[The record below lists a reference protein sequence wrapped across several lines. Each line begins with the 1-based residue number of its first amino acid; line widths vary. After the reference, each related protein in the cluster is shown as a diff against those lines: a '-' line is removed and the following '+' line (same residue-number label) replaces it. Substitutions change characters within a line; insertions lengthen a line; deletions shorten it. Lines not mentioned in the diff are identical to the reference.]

1 MNEANLKPKLC
12 DLLGICLV
20 AMLFILVG
28 ATAMYFSLNE
38 YCSRKHIIDHGVR
51 TEAIVLD
58 AMQASTSKKRHKSG
72 TRVRVSEAK
81 YYLDLSFTDT
91 QGRTQRVQSTKYDY
105 RERGSKV
112 QIAHLEENPQQFEII
127 PPQGMTLLLIIAGGG
142 AFFCLIAT
150 CVVIAEIRR
159 HMKKR

>member
-20 AMLFILVG
+20 AMLFILVS
-28 ATAMYFSLNE
+28 ATAMYFSLNN
-38 YCSRKHIIDHGVR
+38 YYARKHIIDHGVKA
-51 TEAIVLD
+51 EATVLD
-58 AMQASTSKKRHKSG
+58 AMRASSSKKRHKSG
-72 TRVRVSEAK
+72 ARVRVSKAK
-81 YYLDLSFTDT
+81 YYLDLSFEDT

-112 QIAHLEENPQQFEII
+112 QIAHLEKNPQQFEII

-142 AFFCLIAT
+142 AFFCIIAL
-150 CVVIAEIRR
+150 CVLGAEIRR

>member
-1 MNEANLKPKLC
+1 MNETNVKSKLS
-12 DLLGICLV
+12 DLLGTCVI
-20 AMLFILVG
+20 AMIFILAG
-28 ATAMYFSLNE
+28 TAAMYFSLNN
-38 YCSRKHIIDHGVR
+38 YFARKHIIDHGVR

-58 AMQASTSKKRHKSG
+58 AVETGSSGQRHRFG
-72 TRVRVSEAK
+72 TRVRAEESS

-91 QGRTQRVQSTKYDY
+91 RGCPQRVLSGKYDY
-105 RERGSKV
+105 KKRNSKV
-112 QIAHLEENPQQFEII
+112 QIAYLKENPQQFEII

-150 CVVIAEIRR
+150 CVLIAEIRR

>member
-1 MNEANLKPKLC
+1 MNETNVKPKLSG
-12 DLLGICLV
+12 LLGTCLV
-20 AMLFILVG
+20 AIFFILTG

-38 YCSRKHIIDHGVR
+38 YCSRKHIIDHGVKA
-51 TEAIVLD
+51 EATVLD
-58 AMQASTSKKRHKSG
+58 AMRASSSKKRHKSG

-81 YYLDLSFTDT
+81 YYLDLSFEDT

-105 RERGSKV
+105 RERGAKV

-127 PPQGMTLLLIIAGGG
+127 PPQGMTLLLIIAVGG
-142 AFFCLIAT
+142 AFFCLIAL
-150 CVVIAEIRR
+150 CVLGAEIRR

>member
-20 AMLFILVG
+20 AMLFILVS
-28 ATAMYFSLNE
+28 ATAMYFSLNN
-38 YCSRKHIIDHGVR
+38 YYARKHIIEHGVKA
-51 TEAIVLD
+51 EATVLD
-58 AMQASTSKKRHKSG
+58 AMRASSSKKRHKSG
-72 TRVRVSEAK
+72 ARVRVSEAK
-81 YYLDLSFTDT
+81 YYLDLSFEDT

-127 PPQGMTLLLIIAGGG
+127 PPQGMPLLLIIAGGG
-142 AFFCLIAT
+142 AFFCIIAL
-150 CVVIAEIRR
+150 CVLGAEIRR

>member
-1 MNEANLKPKLC
+1 MNEANVKPKLS
-12 DLLGICLV
+12 DLLGTCVI
-20 AMLFILVG
+20 AMIFILAG
-28 ATAMYFSLNE
+28 TAAMYFSLNK
-38 YCSRKHIIDHGVR
+38 YFARKHIIDHGVKA
-51 TEAIVLD
+51 EATVLD
-58 AMQASTSKKRHKSG
+58 AMRASSSKKRYKSG
-72 TRVRVSEAK
+72 ARVRVSEAK

-91 QGRTQRVQSTKYDY
+91 QGRTLRVQSTKYDY

-150 CVVIAEIRR
+150 CVLIAEIRR

>member
-20 AMLFILVG
+20 AMLFILAG
-28 ATAMYFSLNE
+28 ATTMYFSLNN
-38 YCSRKHIIDHGVR
+38 YYARKHIIDHGVKA
-51 TEAIVLD
+51 EATVLD
-58 AMQASTSKKRHKSG
+58 AMRASSSKKRHKSG
-72 TRVRVSEAK
+72 ARVRISEAK
-81 YYLDLSFTDT
+81 YYLDLSFEDT

-105 RERGSKV
+105 RERGAKV

-142 AFFCLIAT
+142 AFFCLIAL
-150 CVVIAEIRR
+150 CVLGAEIRR

>member
-1 MNEANLKPKLC
+1 MNETNVKSKLS
-12 DLLGICLV
+12 DLLGTCVIALI
-20 AMLFILVG
+20 FILAG
-28 ATAMYFSLNE
+28 TAAMYFSLNE

-58 AMQASTSKKRHKSG
+58 AMRASTSKKRHKSG

-81 YYLDLSFTDT
+81 YYLDLSFEDT
-91 QGRTQRVQSTKYDY
+91 QGRTLRVQSTKYDY

-142 AFFCLIAT
+142 AFFCIIAL
-150 CVVIAEIRR
+150 CVLGAEIRR

>member
-1 MNEANLKPKLC
+1 MNETNVKPNLSG
-12 DLLGICLV
+12 LLGTCLV
-20 AMLFILVG
+20 AILFILAG
-28 ATAMYFSLNE
+28 ATAMYFSLNN
-38 YCSRKHIIDHGVR
+38 YYARKHIIDHGVKA
-51 TEAIVLD
+51 EATVLD

-127 PPQGMTLLLIIAGGG
+127 PPQGMPLLLIIAGGG
-142 AFFCLIAT
+142 AFFCLIAL
-150 CVVIAEIRR
+150 CVLVAEIRR
-159 HMKKR
+159 RKNS

>member
-1 MNEANLKPKLC
+1 MNETNVKPKLSG
-12 DLLGICLV
+12 LLGTCLV
-20 AMLFILVG
+20 AILFILAG

-38 YCSRKHIIDHGVR
+38 YCSRKHIIDHGVKA
-51 TEAIVLD
+51 EATVLD
-58 AMQASTSKKRHKSG
+58 AMRASSSKKRHKSG

-81 YYLDLSFTDT
+81 YYLDLSFEDT

-105 RERGSKV
+105 RERGAKV

-142 AFFCLIAT
+142 AFFCLIAL
-150 CVVIAEIRR
+150 CVLGAEIRR
-159 HMKKR
+159 HMKKC

>member
-1 MNEANLKPKLC
+1 MSNTQNKTKIS
-12 DLLGICLV
+12 DLLGTCLV
-20 AMLFILVG
+20 AILFILAG

-72 TRVRVSEAK
+72 TRVRVAETK

-91 QGRTQRVQSTKYDY
+91 QGRTLRVQSTKYDY

-150 CVVIAEIRR
+150 CVLIAEIRR